1 MQNGK
6 SPGNDGLT
14 KEFYEAFW
22 DDPKE
27 IFVNSVRGT
36 KEIGHLSTSQRQA
49 IIKLIKKKRD
59 KRFIKNWRPIFL
71 LNVDSKIISKTL
83 SVKLKEALPDLISSQ
98 QTAYVKHRNGKSI
111 SDIIEIT
118 KIRKIGGFLLTIDI
132 EKAFNSLDYNFQISI
147 LEKYGFGQNFTYELR
162 FY

>member
-1 MQNGK
+1 M
-6 SPGNDGLT
+6 
-14 KEFYEAFW
+14 
-22 DDPKE
+22 
-27 IFVNSVRGT
+27 
-36 KEIGHLSTSQRQA
+36 
-49 IIKLIKKKRD
+49 
-59 KRFIKNWRPIFL
+59 
-71 LNVDSKIISKTL
+71 
-83 SVKLKEALPDLISSQ
+83 KLKEVLPDLTSSQ
-98 QTAYVKHRNGKSI
+98 QTAYAKSRHIGESGRSI